1 MTILLPG
8 DEFEHEKEGRVS
20 ISNIKQDIS
29 KLDVKDGVVKSKTS
43 EEIIVEFYSYKMG
56 MTGQQTLTEFLEN
69 INRA

>member
-20 ISNIKQDIS
+20 VENIKQDIS
-29 KLDVKDGVVKSKTS
+29 KLSVEDGVIKSKTS
-43 EEIIVEFYSYKMG
+43 EEVIIEFYSYKMG
-56 MTGQQTLTEFLEN
+56 MVGQQTLDEFLEN